1 MAHHSELSAR
11 WEQLT
16 RLNVPHIRL
25 LNEPTFLETQSREG
39 LGTAELVIFHF
50 PCFALLR
57 ERNTPARNELQGC
70 SSSSMH
76 ACRAELTC
84 LLVFGEDMTSLH
96 SP

>member
-57 ERNTPARNELQGC
+57 ERNTPARNKLQALLLQQHAC
-70 SSSSMH
+70 MH
-76 ACRAELTC
+76 ECRAELTC
-84 LLVFGEDMTSLH
+84 C
-96 SP
+96 

>member
-57 ERNTPARNELQGC
+57 ERNTPARNKLQAAAC
-70 SSSSMH
+70 MH
-76 ACRAELTC
+76 ACMPCRAN
-84 LLVFGEDMTSLH
+84 LLLDFGEDMTSLH